1 MEYSPARY
9 LSNSLSTGEGSSR
22 REAPPV
28 QPTGLRSDHV
38 LNACLRLSLHL
49 RAAGK
54 PEPPEASHLARPRP
68 RSLGGPFLP
77 PSSSTRRQHTLP
89 TGGPRGPAAL
99 ICRQQAKLIRRVR
112 PAVHVFSGVSSTRVG
127 LCTRVCAPVGV
138 SFRVGSL
145 FRLFARGPWTAG
157 PISSPQSPASR
168 DRESSLRGGGVQ
180 EARVPTPPRRPHSLT
195 QGYPNRRSSSRLAP
209 DPGPAPPG
217 SRSAG
222 SPARSPG
229 LGRGGGAA
237 KAAPPTKAGEW
248 SAQHP
253 LSSRSGTLPS
263 SVATVAQDCPSDF

>member
-1 MEYSPARY
+1 MEYSPAMY
-9 LSNSLSTGEGSSR
+9 LSNSLSTAEGGSR

-49 RAAGK
+49 RAARK

-77 PSSSTRRQHTLP
+77 PSPSTRRQHTLP
-89 TGGPRGPAAL
+89 AGGQRGPAAL
-99 ICRQQAKLIRRVR
+99 IRQQQAKLTRRVR
-112 PAVHVFSGVSSTRVG
+112 PAVHVYSGVSSTRVG
-127 LCTRVCAPVGV
+127 LCARVCAPVGV

-145 FRLFARGPWTAG
+145 FRLFARGPWTEDPSLHPNPRLPGIGKFHSGAG
-157 PISSPQSPASR
+157 VCRRREFLHRRGAPTHSPSATLTAVPAPAG
-168 DRESSLRGGGVQ
+168 L
-180 EARVPTPPRRPHSLT
+180 LT
-195 QGYPNRRSSSRLAP
+195 QGRHLLVA
-209 DPGPAPPG
+209 DPPAPQ
-217 SRSAG
+217 R
-222 SPARSPG
+222 ARPG
-229 LGRGGGAA
+229 LGGGGGAA
-237 KAAPPTKAGEW
+237 EAAPPTKAGEW